1 MMRDQLRVGVAGLGP
16 MGMIHVRNALA
27 SSEADLVAVAA
38 ARPGRADEVAAQ
50 MGPAVRPMGY
60 EELFTAPDVD
70 AVVIATQTWG
80 HPEHAVAA
88 LRGEKHVLLEKPG
101 ATSLAGIELIEEEAG
116 ERPDQILRVAYM
128 RRHDPLF
135 VELKRVVTS
144 GEIGEPFAAH
154 MTSRETKPPDEDQLE
169 TGGFIMDLGV
179 HDMDT
184 ARWLLGDEPVSVFTA
199 SQRHAVP
206 HSDMDNAYLNIA
218 FQHGRFATCNLART
232 SVVGHDIRCEVV
244 GTAGAATLSQVPS
257 RGQITVTTRREAG
270 AFPSGFAQRW
280 ETAYRR
286 VLDDFVEACLGRPS
300 AGASIADDRTAV
312 ATVVAA
318 RASAVAAEPLD
329 VGPDWAWE
337 PVTASPSRYV

>member
-1 MMRDQLRVGVAGLGP
+1 MTRGELRVGVAGLGP
-16 MGMIHVRNALA
+16 MGMIHVRNAAA
-27 SSEADLVAVAA
+27 SSHAELVALAA
-38 ARPGRADEVAAQ
+38 ARPGRAEEVAAE
-50 MGPAVRPMGY
+50 MGPAVRPMSY

-70 AVVIATQTWG
+70 AVVIATQTSR

-88 LRGEKHVLLEKPG
+88 LRGEKHLLLEKPG
-101 ATSLAGIELIEEEAG
+101 ATSLAGIELIEREVR

-135 VELKRVVTS
+135 LELKNVVSS

-199 SQRHAVP
+199 TQAHALP
-206 HSDMDNAYLNIA
+206 HSDMDNAYLTVA
-218 FQHGRFATCNLART
+218 FQHGAFATCNLART

-244 GTAGAATLSQVPS
+244 GTAGAATLSQVPW
-257 RGQITVTTRREAG
+257 RGQITITTRREAS
-270 AFPSGFAQRW
+270 AFPSWFPQRW
-280 ETAYRR
+280 ETAYRA
-286 VLDDFVEACLGRPS
+286 VLDDFVEACLERPS
-300 AGASIADDRTAV
+300 AGASTADDRAAV

-318 RASAVAAEPLD
+318 RASAAAAQPCD

-337 PVTASPSRYV
+337 PVAAASSGRA